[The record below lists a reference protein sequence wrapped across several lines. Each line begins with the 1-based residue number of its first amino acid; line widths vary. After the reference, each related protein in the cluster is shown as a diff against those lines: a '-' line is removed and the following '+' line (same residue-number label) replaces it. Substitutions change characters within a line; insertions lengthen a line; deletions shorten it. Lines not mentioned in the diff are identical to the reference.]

1 MKSSV
6 KGYIAGIV
14 SAVTF
19 GLNPF
24 FGIHLYQENVQPLSV
39 LFYRFFF
46 ATLMLGAWMAVS
58 RKKFSFDLKL
68 LPHVIAGGI
77 LLALTC
83 LAWFSS
89 FKIMDSG
96 IGATMMFV
104 YPVMVAGIM
113 VAGFKEKLT
122 LSVVS
127 AAVLALA
134 GVGILCRPGEGAQVN
149 GLGIFYV
156 MMSAL
161 FYSVYIVILKVTRLK
176 ELASETLTFYTMG
189 IGALIFL
196 AILNVNLQ
204 MLPSAGALGN
214 ALGLAFFPS
223 LLSFWL
229 IAVAVQY
236 IGATRSAI
244 LGALEPVT
252 AVTVGVICFSE
263 KLTWALVAGIL
274 CILSSV
280 VVVICGKKE
289 INGQPE
295 PGKEAI

>member
-1 MKSSV
+1 MNNTV

-19 GLNPF
+19 GMNPF
-24 FGIHLYQENVQPLSV
+24 FGIHLYQESVQPLSV

-46 ATLMLGAWMAVS
+46 ASLMLGVWMLVS
-58 RKKFSFDLKL
+58 RKKFSFNLKL
-68 LPHVIAGGI
+68 LPHVIAGGV

-113 VAGFKEKLT
+113 IAGFKEKLT
-122 LSVVS
+122 MSVV
-127 AAVLALA
+127 AATCLALA
-134 GVGILCRPGEGAQVN
+134 GVGVLCRPGEGAQVN
-149 GLGIFYV
+149 ALGVFYV

-161 FYSVYIVILKVTRLK
+161 FYAIYIVILKVTRLK

-196 AILNVNLQ
+196 AMLNVDLQ
-204 MLPSAGALGN
+204 MLPSVKALGN

-229 IAVAVQY
+229 IAVAVKH

-252 AVTVGVICFSE
+252 AVVIGILCFSE
-263 KLTWALVAGIL
+263 KFTWALLAGII

-280 VVVICGKKE
+280 VVVICGKKDSQE
-289 INGQPE
+289 DVCNTN
-295 PGKEAI
+295 